1 MVFTYF
7 QSGTTSK
14 LQEMKRNIS
23 EYNYEITIDML
34 DQIKDLRITDSKIE
48 DILNSEK
55 GSKIAGET
63 LYYLSLEW
71 LDNENKYEQDHL
83 HPVSRFNK
91 AKPSNVSVEEWKR
104 WCGNKNKLANLWLLK
119 GKENASKNDIS
130 LKGYYCD
137 MKEDLRKTLHEKAM
151 IPNAV
156 SLDFDNFAEFY
167 DKRKEILATRL
178 KKLLS

>member
-1 MVFTYF
+1 MLFTYF

-14 LQEMKRNIS
+14 LQEMKKNIS
-23 EYNYEITIDML
+23 DDSYEITIDML
-34 DQIKDLRITDSKIE
+34 DQIKDLRITDSRIE
-48 DILNSEK
+48 DILNAEK
-55 GSKIAGET
+55 GSKIAGES

-71 LDNENKYEQDHL
+71 LDKENKYQQDHL
-83 HPVSRFNK
+83 HPVSRFSK
-91 AKPSNVSVEEWKR
+91 AKPNNVSVEEWKR
-104 WCGNKNKLANLWLLK
+104 WCGNKNKIANLQLLK
-119 GKENASKNDIS
+119 GNENASKNDVS
-130 LKGYYCD
+130 LKDYYCD
-137 MKEDLRKTLHEKAM
+137 MKEDERKTLHKKAM